1 MKTSSPLLTSPLS
14 CLYQEQE
21 AEKIDTRSTIWMLK
35 AALLDV
41 NLAYGFSAGGLL
53 NRDLETERNVYSSYW
68 LGYQSQCWGVKLS
81 LEKQPGITR
90 FLISFD
96 LLGLIEDVGGKV
108 WGLE

>member
-1 MKTSSPLLTSPLS
+1 
-14 CLYQEQE
+14 
-21 AEKIDTRSTIWMLK
+21 
-35 AALLDV
+35 LLDV